1 MGGMAAPPVRVAP
14 DRRRRRGAVLAVN
27 RTDLDA
33 DPIQSKLPTSRTGRA
48 SRKRSEPNRSRN
60 RHSIL
65 SSCAFRPHRSLRCNI
80 LRRCHA
86 DDHAIVRLP
95 APIFDRS
102 TLPQPY
108 RLARHDVATLEMPSS
123 SRETRLR
130 TPIARLWSFRPQYAV
145 GPYVLSASP
154 LASRCDI
161 REEPMSMLIGT
172 RIAKQRDARELFV
185 FD

>member
-1 MGGMAAPPVRVAP
+1 MAAPPVRVAP

-27 RTDLDA
+27 RSDLDA

-48 SRKRSEPNRSRN
+48 SRTRSEPNRSRN
-60 RHSIL
+60 RAIR
-65 SSCAFRPHRSLRCNI
+65 SCRLVHLRPHRSLRCNI

-108 RLARHDVATLEMPSS
+108 RLARHDVATLEMRSS

-145 GPYVLSASP
+145 GPYVLNASP
-154 LASRCDI
+154 LASRCEI